1 MVISQTHLRQ
11 ESPRHDFEKNPTKLP
26 RTQLPG
32 SPLCLGSLLPPTL
45 TRNFR
50 VSLRE
55 TTCWWPRKK
64 TNTSK
69 QAKQTKKTR
78 QSMPPLAD
86 TFRRQSLSLYPTL
99 SIGSPFL
106 FLLHLDSSA
115 LPFSQLS
122 LFLSSN
128 P

>member
-50 VSLRE
+50 GSLRE

-64 TNTSK
+64 PNTSK
-69 QAKQTKKTR
+69 QAKQTNKNPW

-99 SIGSPFL
+99 SFGSPYL
-106 FLLHLDSSA
+106 FLLHLDSAAFS
-115 LPFSQLS
+115 FSQL
-122 LFLSSN
+122 
-128 P
+128 